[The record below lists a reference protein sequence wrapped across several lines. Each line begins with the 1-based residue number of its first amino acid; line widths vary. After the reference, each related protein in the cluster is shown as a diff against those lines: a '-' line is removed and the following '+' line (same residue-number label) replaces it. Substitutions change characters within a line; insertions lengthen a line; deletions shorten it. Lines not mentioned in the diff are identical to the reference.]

1 MRVKVKK
8 ILVVDNDRLMLKFMT
23 NFLVKNGFHVLTA
36 ENGLSALEVLKTYT
50 PDVMFVDLIMPNID
64 GKNLCRIIRDMPEL
78 NNIYIIILSAVA
90 AEEDINYTGFGA
102 NACIAKGPFNS
113 MSQHI
118 LAVLNERETENTAV
132 LSEQVMGAENI
143 HSRTI
148 TKELLSS
155 RKHFETILKGMSE
168 GILELTPE
176 AKIVYSNPVATS
188 LLGVPEEKLL
198 ASDFT
203 ELFKANDRQRIRKF
217 LDTPHRVS
225 GTISDDSPVA
235 FDGKQLTMK
244 IIPVEDEGNKT
255 FVVILNDISMQKNME
270 ARMLQAQKME
280 AIGTLA
286 GGIAH
291 DFNNL
296 LMGMQGYVS
305 LILMDV
311 DATHPYYKN
320 LKGIESQVESAS
332 KLTGQLL
339 DFARGGKYKVNPANI
354 NELIKKTSNMFG
366 RTRKEINI
374 HVQYQEDIWAVKVD
388 QGQIEQVL
396 LNLYVNAWQA
406 MPEGGELRLQTK
418 NVILDEN
425 NVKPFQIG
433 PGKYVEMSISDSG
446 MGMDEKTKKRIFEPF
461 FTTKKM
467 GRGTGLGLASVY
479 GIIKNHGGFINV
491 YSEKGKGATFNVY
504 LPASEKEVEI
514 KRELSAEVH
523 KGSGTVLL
531 VDDEEVIV
539 DVGQEILKSMGY
551 KVLTARSGRE
561 AVEIFDR
568 AQYLTSAP
576 DLIIL
581 DMIMPEMGGGETYEK
596 LKGINPQVKVLLS
609 SGYGIDGQATEI
621 LKRGCDGFIQKPFNI
636 KELSQSIR
644 RVLH

>member
-1 MRVKVKK
+1 MKK
-8 ILVVDNDRLMLKFMT
+8 REILVVDNDRVVMKFMAD
-23 NFLVKNGFHVLTA
+23 FLVENGFHVLTA
-36 ENGLSALEVLKTYT
+36 ENGLSALDVLKNNT
-50 PDVMFVDLIMPNID
+50 PDVIFVDLIMPNID
-64 GKNLCRIIRDMPEL
+64 GKKLCRIIRDMPRL
-78 NNIYIIILSAVA
+78 NNVNIIILSAVA
-90 AEEDINYTGFGA
+90 AEEEVDYTEFGA

-113 MSQHI
+113 MSKHI
-118 LAVLNERETENTAV
+118 LTALNELERKTSKVFAKE
-132 LSEQVMGAENI
+132 VMGAKNI
-143 HSRTI
+143 HFRTI

-155 RKHFETILKGMSE
+155 QKHFETILEGMSE
-168 GILELTPE
+168 GILELTSE
-176 AKIVYSNPVATS
+176 ARIVYCNPVATS
-188 LLGVPEEKLL
+188 LLGLPEEKLL

-203 ELFKANDRQRIRKF
+203 ELFKENDGIRIRKF
-217 LDTPHRVS
+217 LNTPEHNS
-225 GTISDDSPVA
+225 KTIAENSPVA
-235 FDGKQLTMK
+235 FNGKQLSMK
-244 IIPVEDEGNKT
+244 ILPVEDEGNKT
-255 FVVILNDISMQKNME
+255 VVVILNDISMQKIME
-270 ARMLQAQKME
+270 AKVVQAQKME

-320 LKGIESQVESAS
+320 LKGIETQVESAS

-339 DFARGGKYKVNPANI
+339 DFAKGGKYKINPTNI
-354 NELIKKTSNMFG
+354 NELIKKASNMFG
-366 RTRKEINI
+366 RTKKEVNI
-374 HVQYQEDIWAVKVD
+374 HVKYQEDIWTVEVD

-406 MPEGGELRLQTK
+406 MPEGGELWLQTK
-418 NVILDEN
+418 NVTLDES
-425 NVKPFQIG
+425 NVKPFQIE
-433 PGKYVEMSISDSG
+433 PGNYVEMSICDNG

-467 GRGTGLGLASVY
+467 SRGTGLGLASVY

-491 YSEKGKGATFNVY
+491 DSEKDKGTTFNVY
-504 LPASEKEVEI
+504 LPASLRAVEI
-514 KRELSAEVH
+514 KKELSAEVQ

-539 DVGQEILKSMGY
+539 DVGREILKSMGY
-551 KVLTARSGRE
+551 KVVTARSGRE
-561 AVEIFDR
+561 AVEIVDK
-568 AQYLTSAP
+568 AHYLTSVP

-581 DMIMPEMGGGETYEK
+581 DMIMPEMGGGETYDK
-596 LKGINPQVKVLLS
+596 LKEINPHVKVLLS

-636 KELSQSIR
+636 SKLSQSIK

>member
-1 MRVKVKK
+1 MKNRE
-8 ILVVDNDRLMLKFMT
+8 ILVVDNDRVVLKFMT
-23 NFLVKNGFHVLTA
+23 DFLVKKGFHVLTA
-36 ENGLSALEVLKTYT
+36 ENGLSALDVLKTYT
-50 PDVMFVDLIMPNID
+50 PDVIFVDLIMPNID
-64 GKNLCRIIRDMPEL
+64 GKKLCRIIRDMPRL
-78 NNIYIIILSAVA
+78 NNVKIIILSAVA
-90 AEEDINYTGFGA
+90 AEEEVDHTEFGA

-113 MSQHI
+113 MSQYI
-118 LAVLNERETENTAV
+118 LTALNELERENSKVFAQE
-132 LSEQVMGAENI
+132 VMGAKNI
-143 HSRTI
+143 HFRTI

-155 RKHFETILKGMSE
+155 QKHFETILEGMSE
-168 GILELTPE
+168 GILELTSE
-176 AKIVYSNPVATS
+176 ARIVYCNPVATS
-188 LLGVPEEKLL
+188 LLGTPEEKLL
-198 ASDFT
+198 ASDFA
-203 ELFKANDRQRIRKF
+203 ELFKENDGQRIRKF
-217 LDTPHRVS
+217 LNTPEHNS
-225 GTISDDSPVA
+225 WTISENSPVA
-235 FDGKQLTMK
+235 LNGKQLTMK
-244 IIPVEDEGNKT
+244 ILPVEDEGNKT
-255 FVVILNDISMQKNME
+255 IVVILNDISMQKNME
-270 ARMLQAQKME
+270 AKVVQAQKME

-305 LILMDV
+305 LILMGV

-320 LKGIESQVESAS
+320 LKGIENQVESAS

-339 DFARGGKYKVNPANI
+339 DFARGGKYKVNPTNI

-366 RTRKEINI
+366 RTKKEINM
-374 HVQYQEDIWAVKVD
+374 HVKYQEDIWTVEVD

-406 MPEGGELRLQTK
+406 MPEGGGLRLQTK
-418 NVILDEN
+418 NITLDET
-425 NVKPFQIG
+425 NVKPFQIE
-433 PGKYVEMSISDSG
+433 PGNYVEMTICDSG

-491 YSEKGKGATFNVY
+491 DSEKDKGTTFSVY
-504 LPASEKEVEI
+504 LPASFKAVET
-514 KRELSAEVH
+514 KTELSTEVQ

-551 KVLTARSGRE
+551 KVVTARSGRE
-561 AVEIFDR
+561 AIEIFDK
-568 AQYLTSAP
+568 AHYLTSAP

-581 DMIMPEMGGGETYEK
+581 DMVMPEMGGGETYDK
-596 LKGINPQVKVLLS
+596 LKEINPQVKVLLS
-609 SGYGIDGQATEI
+609 SGYGIDGRATEI

-636 KELSQSIR
+636 SKLSQSIK